1 MIFDEMGL
9 PKDSGATDF
18 NDSARLAGII
28 ALFQYPTDRYLWL
41 TEYINDAGKYI
52 RHPKEYKYN
61 FSRDQAVCLM
71 AGLWFNGLS
80 YLVDKK
86 AITGKDFLS
95 PSVRGHIRRCQGKKA
110 TKFQDYWLKL
120 DIYYNAFFDPLSEPN
135 QLICMLM
142 VAGPEYVKLWT
153 KLNTKWKQ
161 AITDYWCGWR
171 GESGLAVHMINKI
184 EGICDEENRQTMA

>member
-18 NDSARLAGII
+18 NDSARIAGII

-86 AITGKDFLS
+86 AITGKDILS
-95 PSVRGHIRRCQGKKA
+95 PSVMGHIRRCQGKKA
-110 TKFQDYWLKL
+110 NWFQNLWLKL
-120 DIYYNAFFDPLSEPN
+120 DIYYNAYIDPLSEPN

-153 KLNTKWKQ
+153 KLNTKWRQ

-171 GESGLAVHMINKI
+171 GESNLAAHMINRI
-184 EGICDEENRQTMA
+184 ERICDEENRQTMA

>member
-1 MIFDEMGL
+1 MILDRMGL
-9 PKDSGATDF
+9 PRDNGSTDWQ
-18 NDSARLAGII
+18 DSARLAGIMT
-28 ALFQYPTDRYLWL
+28 LFQYPTNRDLCLTDYL
-41 TEYINDAGKYI
+41 NDAGKYI
-52 RHPKEYKYN
+52 RHPKEYKYD
-61 FSRDQAVCLM
+61 FSRDQAICLM
-71 AGLWFNGLS
+71 AGLWIDGLP
-80 YLVDKK
+80 YLVDAK

-95 PSVRGHIRRCQGKKA
+95 PSVRGHIRRCQDREA

-153 KLNTKWKQ
+153 KLNTKWRK

-171 GESGLAVHMINKI
+171 GESNLAAHMINRI
-184 EGICDEENRQTMA
+184 ERICGEENRQTMA

>member
-9 PKDSGATDF
+9 PRDNGSTDWQ
-18 NDSARLAGII
+18 DSARLAGIMV
-28 ALFQYPTDRYLWL
+28 LFQYPTNKDLDL
-41 TEYINDAGKYI
+41 SEYVDDTGKYI

-71 AGLWFNGLS
+71 AGLWIDGAT
-80 YLVDKK
+80 YLVDKN

-95 PSVRGHIRRCQGKKA
+95 PSVMGHIRRCQNKKA
-110 TKFQDYWLKL
+110 NWFQNLWLKL
-120 DIYYNAFFDPLSEPN
+120 DIYYNAYVDPLSEPN
-135 QLICMLM
+135 QLLCMLM

-153 KLNTKWKQ
+153 KLNTKWQQ
-161 AITDYWCGWR
+161 AITYYWSGWR